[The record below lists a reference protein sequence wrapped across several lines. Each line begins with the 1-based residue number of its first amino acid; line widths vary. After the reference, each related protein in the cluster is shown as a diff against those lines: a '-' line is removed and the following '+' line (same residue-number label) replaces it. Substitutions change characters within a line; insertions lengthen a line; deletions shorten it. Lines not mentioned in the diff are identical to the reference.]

1 MVRTR
6 GGGDYGSDVHTGE
19 LAQEM
24 MKEGYLALKRDYEMM
39 AENYEEVRREAESLE
54 NKYWLVIRRYA
65 DCLDKAE
72 QYEVEL
78 EQKSK
83 DYAIISLE
91 NNKLVND
98 IECMFVIFVFI
109 VSVVLAVL
117 IGYTMEGIRFV

>member
-6 GGGDYGSDVHTGE
+6 GGGDYGSDAHTGE

-72 QYEVEL
+72 EYEAEL
-78 EQKSK
+78 EHKSRSC
-83 DYAIISLE
+83 ALISLE
-91 NNKLVND
+91 NEKLVHD
-98 IECMFVIFVFI
+98 IECIFVILVFI
-109 VSVVLAVL
+109 VSLGLAAL
-117 IGYTMEGIRFV
+117 IAYSMNGIRFV

>member
-6 GGGDYGSDVHTGE
+6 GGGDYGSDAHAGE

-72 QYEVEL
+72 EYEAEL
-78 EQKSK
+78 ERKSK
-83 DYAIISLE
+83 DYAIVSLE

-98 IECMFVIFVFI
+98 IECLFVLFVFI
-109 VSVVLAVL
+109 ASMVLAVL
-117 IGYTMEGIRFV
+117 IGYTMDGIRFV